1 MSDAAHVLDRAYSLG
16 VGRSAFSV
24 RWFSSMRIDI
34 VTLFPEICR
43 APLSESIMKR
53 AQENR
58 IVELHIHNLR
68 DWTTDKHHVVD
79 DAPFGGGQGMVMKPE
94 PIFAAV
100 EALKKMP
107 NAQRSTPNAEHS
119 AIGNRRSKILLM
131 SPAGRRFDQEMA
143 RQLSQEPH
151 LIIISGHYEGVD
163 HRVIEHLIDLE
174 ISIGDYVLT
183 NGAIAA
189 VVLVDSIVRLL
200 PGALGHEQSAA
211 DDSFSDGLLE
221 APQYTRPADFR
232 GWKVPEILLS
242 GNHAEIAKWRKE
254 QAIKRTRANRP
265 DLLNKLECHPERSEA
280 KSKDPAKL
288 A

>member
-1 MSDAAHVLDRAYSLG
+1 MK
-16 VGRSAFSV
+16 
-24 RWFSSMRIDI
+24 IDI

-53 AQENR
+53 AQEKR
-58 IVELHIHNLR
+58 IVDLQIHNLR

-100 EALKKMP
+100 EALT
-107 NAQRSTPNAEHS
+107 QTPNPRLSTSNAEQS
-119 AIGNRRSKILLM
+119 AIGDRRSKVLLM
-131 SPAGRRFDQEMA
+131 SPAGRRFDQQMA
-143 RQLSQEPH
+143 NQLSQEAH

-189 VVLVDSIVRLL
+189 AVLVDSIVRLL
-200 PGALGHEQSAA
+200 PGTLGHEQSAG
-211 DDSFSDGLLE
+211 DDSFSNGLLE

-232 GWKVPEILLS
+232 GWKIPEVLLS

-254 QAIKRTRANRP
+254 QAIKRTRDNRP
-265 DLLNKLECHPERSEA
+265 DLIE
-280 KSKDPAKL
+280 
-288 A
+288 

>member
-1 MSDAAHVLDRAYSLG
+1 M
-16 VGRSAFSV
+16 
-24 RWFSSMRIDI
+24 FSSMRIDI
-34 VTLFPEICR
+34 ITLFPEICR

-53 AQENR
+53 AQENQ
-58 IVELHIHNLR
+58 VVDLHIHNLR

-100 EALKKMP
+100 EALK
-107 NAQRSTPNAEHS
+107 RTPNVKSPTSNVEDSAAE
-119 AIGNRRSKILLM
+119 NRQSKILLM
-131 SPAGRRFDQEMA
+131 SPAGRRFDQQMA
-143 RQLSQEPH
+143 RHLSHESH

-200 PGALGHEQSAA
+200 PGTLGHEQSAA
-211 DDSFSDGLLE
+211 DDSFSNGLLE

-232 GWKVPEILLS
+232 GWKVPKILLS
-242 GNHAEIAKWRKE
+242 GNHAEIANWRRE
-254 QAIKRTRANRP
+254 QAIKRTRENRQ
-265 DLLNKLECHPERSEA
+265 DLLGKA
-280 KSKDPAKL
+280 D
-288 A
+288 

>member
-1 MSDAAHVLDRAYSLG
+1 
-16 VGRSAFSV
+16 
-24 RWFSSMRIDI
+24 MRIDV

-53 AQENR
+53 AQENG
-58 IVELHIHNLR
+58 IIKLHIHNLR

-100 EALKKMP
+100 EDLKSQIP
-107 NAQRSTPNAEHS
+107 NCKPQ
-119 AIGNRRSKILLM
+119 ILLM
-131 SPAGRRFDQEMA
+131 SPAGRRLDQQMA
-143 RQLSQEPH
+143 QRLSQESH
-151 LIIISGHYEGVD
+151 LVIICGHYEGVD

-200 PGALGHEQSAA
+200 PGTLGHEQSAA
-211 DDSFSDGLLE
+211 DDSFSNGLLE

-232 GWKVPEILLS
+232 GWKIPEVLLS

-254 QAIKRTRANRP
+254 QANKRTRQNRP
-265 DLLNKLECHPERSEA
+265 DLLDKAESTSLGRTAERPR
-280 KSKDPAKL
+280 D
-288 A
+288 